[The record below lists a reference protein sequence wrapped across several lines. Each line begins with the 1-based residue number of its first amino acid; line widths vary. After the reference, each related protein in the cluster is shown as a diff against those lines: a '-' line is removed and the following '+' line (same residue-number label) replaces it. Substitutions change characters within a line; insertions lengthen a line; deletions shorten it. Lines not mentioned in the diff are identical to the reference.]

1 MKELAQKN
9 VEMHKIKSELQDKV
23 QYKNKVFELEQKIC
37 DLTKELENL
46 QNENEDK
53 SQDLI
58 FALVLIFALTFLGT
72 KAQRHKGT
80 KARRHKV
87 FCFAQSSQGSK
98 DARK

>member
-9 VEMHKIKSELQDKV
+9 VEMHKIKGELQDKV

-53 SQDLI
+53 LR
-58 FALVLIFALTFLGT
+58 A
-72 KAQRHKGT
+72 
-80 KARRHKV
+80 
-87 FCFAQSSQGSK
+87 
-98 DARK
+98 